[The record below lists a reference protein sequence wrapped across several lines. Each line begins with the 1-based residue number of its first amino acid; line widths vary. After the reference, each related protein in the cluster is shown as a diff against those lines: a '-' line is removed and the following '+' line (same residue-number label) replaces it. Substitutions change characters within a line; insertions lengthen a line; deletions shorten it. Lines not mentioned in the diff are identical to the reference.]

1 MSLNQRLRHVLYD
14 KSSVQTI
21 RVDTPSARYDV
32 TAGSGL
38 IATLGS
44 RIQGVIGRLPRRV
57 FLLTSP
63 EIWALWG
70 QTVSASFPE
79 PPIVLFLPA
88 GEKHKTMASVE
99 KLLRQM
105 VAAGGDRGSLL
116 IAFGGGIVGDVGGF
130 TAAIFMRGIPYI
142 QVPTTF
148 LAQVDSSVGGK
159 TGVNLREGKNLV
171 GSFHHPRAV
180 YADIGVLG
188 TLPDREL
195 RAGLMESVKAGIIR
209 DRMLVR
215 YMEDHADEILGRDP
229 RALEKVIAASIRMK
243 AGVVNKDERESG
255 LRMILNFGH
264 TLGHAIEQ
272 VTRYKV
278 LLHGEAVG
286 WGMVAA
292 LYIAHRRGIITGKQA
307 ERMENLIYR
316 YGPLPPLNLRP
327 ARLVAATGADKKNIG
342 GVRRFVLPVAIGDAG
357 VVEDVTPAEL
367 EAAAKFMLSRAAA
380 IHGTSGS
387 EPHAAAPEPVIAAPG
402 R

>member
-1 MSLNQRLRHVLYD
+1 MPSDRKGGTNKRPSWHLEFPEGLHACFTI
-14 KSSVQTI
+14 KAVQTI

-32 TAGSGL
+32 LVGSGL
-38 IATLGS
+38 IATLAT
-44 RIQGVIGRLPRRV
+44 RIERVMDRLPRRIFV
-57 FLLTSP
+57 VTSP

-70 QTVSASFPE
+70 ETLSASFAE
-79 PPIVLFLPA
+79 PPIVLFLSP
-88 GEKHKTMASVE
+88 GEKHKTLASAE

-130 TAAIFMRGIPYI
+130 VAAIFMRGIPYV

-148 LAQVDSSVGGK
+148 LAQVDSSIGGK
-159 TGVNLREGKNLV
+159 TGVNLPEGKNLV

-180 YADIGVLG
+180 FADIGVLG

-209 DRMLVR
+209 DRTLVR
-215 YMEDHADEILGRDP
+215 FMEEHVREILRRDP
-229 RALEKVIAASIRMK
+229 RALEKVIAASVRMK
-243 AGVVNKDERESG
+243 AEVVNKDERESG

-264 TLGHAIEQ
+264 TIGHAIEQ

-292 LYIAHRRGIITGKQA
+292 LYIAHQRRTITGRQA
-307 ERMENLIYR
+307 ERMENLIYE
-316 YGPLPPLNLRP
+316 YGPLPPLQVRA
-327 ARLVAATGADKKNIG
+327 ARLVAATSADKKNVG
-342 GVRRFVLPVAIGDAG
+342 GVRRFVLPVGIGDAG
-357 VVEDVTPAEL
+357 VVENVTPAEL
-367 EAAAKFMLSRAAA
+367 EAAAKFMLARAAEA
-380 IHGTSGS
+380 HS
-387 EPHAAAPEPVIAAPG
+387 
-402 R
+402 

>member
-1 MSLNQRLRHVLYD
+1 VHYD

-21 RVDTPSARYDV
+21 RVDTPSAKYDV
-32 TAGSGL
+32 IAGSGL
-38 IATLGS
+38 IATLAS
-44 RIQGVIGRLPRRV
+44 RIERVIGRLPRRIFV
-57 FLLTSP
+57 VTSP
-63 EIWALWG
+63 EIWALWSE
-70 QTVSASFPE
+70 TFNASFAE
-79 PPIVLFLPA
+79 PPIVLFLAA

-130 TAAIFMRGIPYI
+130 VAASFMRGISYV

-148 LAQVDSSVGGK
+148 LSQVDSSVGGK
-159 TGVNLREGKNLV
+159 TGVNLPEGKNLV

-180 YADIGVLG
+180 FADIGVLG

-215 YMEDHADEILGRDP
+215 FMEEHSEEILRRDP

-243 AGVVNKDERESG
+243 ADVVNKDERENG

-264 TLGHAIEQ
+264 TIGHAIEQ

-292 LYIAHRRGIITGKQA
+292 LYIAHRRGIIPGRLA
-307 ERMENLIYR
+307 ERMENLIYL
-316 YGPLPPLNLRP
+316 YGPLPPLKLR
-327 ARLVAATGADKKNIG
+327 AAKLVAATGADKKNVG
-342 GVRRFVLPVAIGDAG
+342 GVRRFVLPTGIGEAG

-367 EAAAKFMLSRAAA
+367 EAAAKFMLARAAE
-380 IHGTSGS
+380 IHATAEPERVSKKKEAAVADQPIVIGS
-387 EPHAAAPEPVIAAPG
+387 SS